1 MKFSKTLLAAA
12 ALVASFGAN
21 AAITFSSVAA
31 SPGDYISTGDVYA
44 HSGGGSTQ
52 TTSVVDTYLKPLY
65 DTNNYFV
72 VTKGET
78 VTFTLAANTTEFNFL
93 WGSPD
98 PSNAIAVNGS
108 LLGDGTTLLGALV
121 ATSDNAQTQW
131 SRITATRGD
140 FLNTIAFSTG
150 QIAFETAVANPVPEP
165 ETYALMLAGLGA
177 MAFVARRRKNA

>member
-44 HSGGGSTQ
+44 HAGGGSTQ

-72 VTKGET
+72 VTTGET
-78 VTFTLAANTTEFNFL
+78 VTFTLAARAPCAINVTMQPMAVVQTPLFAPMRFL
-93 WGSPD
+93 PSRCQED
-98 PSNAIAVNGS
+98 PKPENH
-108 LLGDGTTLLGALV
+108 
-121 ATSDNAQTQW
+121 
-131 SRITATRGD
+131 ITM
-140 FLNTIAFSTG
+140 F
-150 QIAFETAVANPVPEP
+150 P
-165 ETYALMLAGLGA
+165 
-177 MAFVARRRKNA
+177 RKRA

>member
-52 TTSVVDTYLKPLY
+52 TTSAVNTYLKPLY

-72 VTKGET
+72 VTTGET
-78 VTFTLAANTTEFNFL
+78 VTFTLAANTTEFSFL

-108 LLGDGTTLLGALV
+108 LLGDGTTLLGAL

-131 SRITATRGD
+131 STITATGGG